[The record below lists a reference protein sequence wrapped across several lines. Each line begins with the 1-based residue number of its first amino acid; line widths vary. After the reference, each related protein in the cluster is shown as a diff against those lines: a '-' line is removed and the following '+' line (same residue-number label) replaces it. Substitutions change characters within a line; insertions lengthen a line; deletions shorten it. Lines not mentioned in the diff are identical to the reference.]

1 MRVLRTPVGAQT
13 AAFLIC
19 PVRRSATRLWLQVP
33 NGNSSE
39 SRDPVSLVGRRR
51 ATRLRANAGAMI
63 AARQTKPKNTKES
76 IDMEL
81 KQVYRLMR
89 RTNAQASCRAR
100 CHQTVRVAA
109 CLYEMNAN
117 RMDVPCEFMS
127 KVPLRRTSECLC
139 DVLAL
144 ETAVQK
150 MIAAE
155 QPLEDS
161 GENKER
167 TRAHKRA
174 GLFMK
179 ERTLRTWFATTNANK
194 GHAPGIAAARSEW
207 RSVHRRRGPA
217 VGTHD
222 PNKQKTAVTRW
233 LHRWRA
239 KWRVRSG
246 RFKVG
251 DRLSQDIMRAKAWP

>member
-1 MRVLRTPVGAQT
+1 
-13 AAFLIC
+13 
-19 PVRRSATRLWLQVP
+19 
-33 NGNSSE
+33 
-39 SRDPVSLVGRRR
+39 
-51 ATRLRANAGAMI
+51 MI
-63 AARQTKPKNTKES
+63 PAPQTKPSNAQAS

-81 KQVYRLMR
+81 KQVYRLVR
-89 RTNAQASCRAR
+89 RATVAASCRAR
-100 CHQTVRVAA
+100 CHQTIRVAA

-117 RMDVPCEFMS
+117 QMDVPCEFMS
-127 KVPLRRTSECLC
+127 KVHLRRTSEGLR

-155 QPLEDS
+155 QPLKDS
-161 GENKER
+161 GENKQWKQ
-167 TRAHKRA
+167 AHKRA

-179 ERTLRTWFATTNANK
+179 ERTLRTWIATTNSNK
-194 GHAPGIAAARSEW
+194 GHAPGVAATRSEW
-207 RSVHRRRGPA
+207 RSMHRHQGPV

-222 PNKQKTAVTRW
+222 PNKRKTAVTRW

-239 KWRVRSG
+239 KWHVRSG

-251 DRLSQDIMRAKAWP
+251 DRLSQDMMRVKAWP